1 MPVSAEALISCALE
15 AVLIL
20 LSSSSSSSLLLICSG
35 RKDCGQ
41 YYTYY
46 LQPLIKAP

>member
-20 LSSSSSSSLLLICSG
+20 LSSSSLLLICSG